1 MSVPFS
7 RRRNK
12 CTKVPIPQTNSA
24 ARAPCRSIVVR
35 AYRKKDT
42 GGSQDTTGRGREKE
56 ELTGTVQYVSLI
68 NTNLPRKPEPGYPLP
83 PHDLG

>member
-1 MSVPFS
+1 MCHFRDEKQVHKFA
-7 RRRNK
+7 
-12 CTKVPIPQTNSA
+12 NSSDQL
-24 ARAPCRSIVVR
+24 RGAPCRSIVVR

-68 NTNLPRKPEPGYPLP
+68 NTNLPRNKPEPGYPLP